1 MTLTANGLRDVG
13 RLVQYAL
20 RPRTRVGT
28 DSEYGELVKRYTD
41 DAEFRTAVDCVT
53 DGLDLIILHAG
64 ALGLVLNSRRES
76 VFAYRISDETGTWTK
91 DQAKLLRGLAHLGI
105 AAYAFPH
112 PDDLRDPT
120 VRYIDVLAV
129 DEFIHRCCTEL
140 SERAARAERDGE
152 YDAADGADRHVAV
165 PRGDAVV
172 ELARSVG
179 LESAWTQ
186 WSRMHSAQVARTGR
200 GAGRIASASS
210 TYWVLRAL
218 KELSEQGM
226 ARQAGGDS
234 DGRYQILDRFRHHVG
249 AAAGQEGYRA
259 LAALRQGDGAGQ
271 DPRVPGALRPLPGR
285 LPAWAETP
293 DGARDRPAANVTSL
307 RSSEHEPRVITDF
320 DSPARTGSEGGG
332 AGTGELTN
340 EPTSKA
346 NSDEDGAP

>member
-1 MTLTANGLRDVG
+1 MTLTANNLRDVG
-13 RLVQYAL
+13 RLLQYAL

-41 DAEFRTAVDCVT
+41 DAEFRNAVDCVT
-53 DGLDLIILHAG
+53 DGLDLTVLHAG

-105 AAYAFPH
+105 ASYAFPH
-112 PDDLRDPT
+112 PDDLRDAT

-129 DEFIHRCCTEL
+129 DEFIHRCCTQL
-140 SERAARAERDGE
+140 AERAARADREGE
-152 YDAADGADRHVAV
+152 YDASHGAGGSADAI
-165 PRGDAVV
+165 V

-200 GAGRIASASS
+200 GAGRIAAASS

-226 ARQAGGDS
+226 ARQAGQDS

-249 AAAGQEGYRA
+249 TAAGQEAYRA
-259 LAALRQGDGAGQ
+259 LAALRQGDASAQ
-271 DPRVPGALRPLPGR
+271 DPRIPGALRPLPGR
-285 LPAWAETP
+285 LPGWAET
-293 DGARDRPAANVTSL
+293 GDRPASGVTSL
-307 RSSEHEPRVITDF
+307 RLSEPEKQDLADM
-320 DSPARTGSEGGG
+320 DSPAQSGSATGATAQS
-332 AGTGELTN
+332 
-340 EPTSKA
+340 EPTSQP
-346 NSDEDGAP
+346 NSNEDSES

>member
-28 DSEYGELVKRYTD
+28 DSEYGDLVKRYTD

-53 DGLDLIILHAG
+53 DGLDLTVLHAG
-64 ALGLVLNSRRES
+64 GLGLVLNSRRES

-120 VRYIDVLAV
+120 VRYVDVLAV

-140 SERAARAERDGE
+140 SERATRADREGE
-152 YDAADGADRHVAV
+152 YEAADGAHRHGAGHS
-165 PRGDAVV
+165 GDAVV
-172 ELARSVG
+172 DLARSIG
-179 LESAWTQ
+179 LEAAWTQ
-186 WSRMHSAQVARTGR
+186 WSRMHSAQVGRTGR

-226 ARQAGGDS
+226 ARQAGRDS

-259 LAALRQGDGAGQ
+259 LAALRQGEATAQ
-271 DPRVPGALRPLPGR
+271 DARVPGALRPLPGR
-285 LPAWAETP
+285 LPAWAETAESVS
-293 DGARDRPAANVTSL
+293 DASATSVTSL
-307 RSSEHEPRVITDF
+307 RASEPETRDLADMH
-320 DSPARTGSEGGG
+320 SPARIGSDASASFTSGPASEPTGG
-332 AGTGELTN
+332 A
-340 EPTSKA
+340 TS
-346 NSDEDGAP
+346 DPDGAP

>member
-41 DAEFRTAVDCVT
+41 DAEFRAAVDCVS
-53 DGLDLIILHAG
+53 DGLDLTVLHAG
-64 ALGLVLNSRRES
+64 ALGLVLKSRRES

-91 DQAKLLRGLAHLGI
+91 DQSKLLRGLAHLGI

-120 VRYIDVLAV
+120 VRYIDILAV

-140 SERAARAERDGE
+140 ADRAARAEREGE
-152 YDAADGADRHVAV
+152 YDAAAGG

-179 LESAWTQ
+179 LEAAWTQ
-186 WSRMHSAQVARTGR
+186 WTRMHPAQVARTGR
-200 GAGRIASASS
+200 GAGRIAAASS

-226 ARQAGGDS
+226 ARQAGRDS

-259 LAALRQGDGAGQ
+259 LAALRQGDATAQ
-271 DPRVPGALRPLPGR
+271 DPRVPGTPRPLPGR
-285 LPAWAETP
+285 LPAWAETAGNAN
-293 DGARDRPAANVTSL
+293 DGHAAGVRTLRALEPGPRDLTN
-307 RSSEHEPRVITDF
+307 F
-320 DSPARTGSEGGG
+320 DSPAHTGSVDE
-332 AGTGELTN
+332 AGTGELTSLVT
-340 EPTSKA
+340 TSPA
-346 NSDEDGAP
+346 SDEGGAS